1 MDLENSFLNAITES
15 FKAYNEHGARSNKK
29 LMPIHKW
36 FAEVIENKLGDK
48 YYTKCLGNGGEYK
61 LNGKYYPKNL
71 DISIFNKE
79 TNKLISTISFK
90 FVTSNYKQNANN
102 YFENLL
108 GETANIRRVNVGF
121 AHFLVLRRHTPYY
134 TKNKGNLRGEL
145 KKIELISERDLMK
158 YIKLYNDLN
167 FPHKPDVLGI
177 ALIDFDNNENA
188 YFVDLDSMKIS
199 EEDIGKINKI
209 LEKAGFSNEKINEIN
224 KKLKEVGFSE
234 ADIKEIEKELKK
246 AKIPKKD
253 IKEINKFLNNIGFSE
268 KGIKA
273 LNEMSLNKFI
283 KRVVGLC
290 QLMD

>member
-1 MDLENSFLNAITES
+1 
-15 FKAYNEHGARSNKK
+15 
-29 LMPIHKW
+29 
-36 FAEVIENKLGDK
+36 
-48 YYTKCLGNGGEYK
+48 
-61 LNGKYYPKNL
+61 
-71 DISIFNKE
+71 
-79 TNKLISTISFK
+79 
-90 FVTSNYKQNANN
+90 
-102 YFENLL
+102 
-108 GETANIRRVNVGF
+108 
-121 AHFLVLRRHTPYY
+121 
-134 TKNKGNLRGEL
+134 
-145 KKIELISERDLMK
+145 MK